1 MECKRRRCQYSTAQ
15 VTKISAVSVWPLLSP
30 GPAENSA
37 EYWRQENSLP
47 FPSPIWRGL
56 FQGVFNSYTS
66 KLYFKLIW
74 QLHVI
79 PRAERHSLSQEG
91 ELHNQRCAGGGD
103 AGRASKMPSAACYR
117 ETAMARNWRVC
128 SGETQ
133 QSGKSRST
141 GAAWKPGSGCPTF
154 STSFTV
160 QFPCSHCTHPRLYSL
175 PCR

>member
-1 MECKRRRCQYSTAQ
+1 MECKRRRCQYSTSQ

-79 PRAERHSLSQEG
+79 PRAERLSLSQEG
-91 ELHNQRCAGGGD
+91 ELHNQRCAWGGD
-103 AGRASKMPSAACYR
+103 AGRASKMPCRLLQGDSNGQKLESLFWRNAAVWEKQIYR
-117 ETAMARNWRVC
+117 CRLEAREWLPDVLR
-128 SGETQ
+128 
-133 QSGKSRST
+133 
-141 GAAWKPGSGCPTF
+141 F
-154 STSFTV
+154 
-160 QFPCSHCTHPRLYSL
+160 LYSPVSVFPL
-175 PCR
+175 HTP